1 MFGKIAGFELR
12 YQLKSPVFWVVA
24 VIFFLLTF
32 GVTTISQ
39 IGIGLGP
46 SDHRNGPYAL
56 AQNHLIFSLF
66 YMFVTTAFVSN
77 VVVRDDETGFG
88 PILRATRLTKFDYL
102 YGRFLGAFAA
112 AAISFLVVPLAV
124 FLGSMMPWVDSE
136 MLGPNRLDAY
146 VFAYVVLALP
156 TVLLTS
162 AMFFALAT
170 VTRSMMW
177 TYVGVIAFMVV
188 WVVANIALG
197 KPEFE
202 HAVALWEPLGG
213 SAYGLISKY
222 WTVSERNTLVPPVDG
237 VLLFNR
243 VFVLILSAVFL
254 VAAHFGFRLQAAE
267 LSGKTK
273 NARRR
278 QKLAEAV
285 AAEAPPTV
293 LTGPVS
299 PSFDANWAWA
309 QLVARTRLDMGQVF
323 KSPAYFV
330 LLALGLF
337 NAAGALWFATDET
350 SYGGAI
356 YPLTRVLLNPLI
368 GSFTLI
374 PVIISIYY
382 AGELVWRERDRKTHE
397 IIDSTPVADWAFIAP
412 KVAAISLVLIS
423 TLLVSVLAAIVSQL
437 AHGYANLELDKYLL
451 WYIAPMSVN
460 LILLAVLAVFLQ
472 VLSPHKF
479 VGWGLMVLYI
489 VAGMTFANLGFEH
502 RLYNYGGGGLVGPIT
517 PTSDINRLGKFWI
530 GAWWT
535 RVYWGAFA
543 TGLVVLGYALWR
555 RGTETRLWPRLKRL
569 PSRLTGKAGLT
580 FAVAAVV
587 FVAVGGFIYL
597 NTNVWNPYR
606 TRIDNEKWQAD
617 YEKTLLRFEN
627 TPQPKIVAMKLDVD
641 LYPHD
646 PSVHTKGV
654 YTLENRSGQILKE
667 IHVRF
672 DRDLK
677 VKGLSIEGARSKQTF
692 DRFNYRIFA
701 FDTPMKP
708 GERRMMS
715 FITQRAQDGFRNRG
729 DDTRVVDNGT
739 FIDNTEIAP
748 MLGMSRD
755 GLLQDRAKRRK
766 YGLPPERRMAKLGD
780 IPSRQ
785 FNGLRHDADFVSSD
799 ITVTTEAD
807 QTPIAPGY
815 KVSDY
820 TSLQSDRLKGPVKDD
835 SGRRTARFVT
845 EAPILPYLSIQSAR
859 YAVARDRYKGVD
871 LAIYYDPHHPW
882 NIERMKTG
890 MKASLDYYQA
900 NFSPYQFRQLR
911 FQEFPGY
918 ADFAQSFAN
927 TIPWS
932 ENLFFIAKY
941 DDPEKIDMVTYVGA
955 HEIGH
960 QWWAHQ
966 VIGADQQ
973 GGTMLSETFAQ
984 YSALMVMK
992 RMYGE
997 AQIRKFLKFEL
1008 NSYLRARGGDPL
1020 EEQPLARVENQPY
1033 IHYRKGSLVMYRLQH
1048 EVGEETVNRALRKL
1062 IADHAFK
1069 GAPYPTSLDFLA
1081 ALRAE
1086 VPADKQA
1093 LITDLFEKITLY
1105 DLKTKTAVTRKLPDG
1120 RFETVLTVEARKL
1133 YAQGRGQETAAPL
1146 DEVMDVGL
1154 FSLEPGKKG
1163 FGDDK
1168 VLAFERR
1175 RIRSGTQTLTFVTK
1189 VAPKVAGVD
1198 PYNIVID
1205 RNGDDNTIK
1214 VTTP

>member
-24 VIFFLLTF
+24 IIFFLLTF

-39 IGIGLGP
+39 ISIGLGP

-56 AQNHLIFSLF
+56 AQGHLIFSLF
-66 YMFVTTAFVSN
+66 YMFVTTAFVAN

-102 YGRFLGAFAA
+102 YGRFLGAFTA
-112 AAISFLVVPLAV
+112 AAISFLAVPLAV

-136 MLGPNRLDAY
+136 LLGPNRLESY
-146 VFAYVVLALP
+146 LFAYFVLALP
-156 TVLLTS
+156 SLLVTS

-170 VTRSMMW
+170 VTRSMIW
-177 TYVGVIAFMVV
+177 TYVGVIAFMVI
-188 WVVANIALG
+188 WTITRIALG
-197 KPEFE
+197 KPEFKQI
-202 HAVALWEPLGG
+202 VALWEPLGMA
-213 SAYGLISKY
+213 AYRLVSEY
-222 WTVSERNTLVPPVDG
+222 WTTSEHNNLIPPLAG
-237 VLLFNR
+237 TLLFNR
-243 VFVLILSAVFL
+243 LFALALSASFL
-254 VAAHFGFRLQAAE
+254 GLAFGLFRFQSSE
-267 LSGKTK
+267 LSGKRGASK
-273 NARRR
+273 RKSAD
-278 QKLAEAV
+278 AV
-285 AAEAPPTV
+285 AVDAPPAPLPT
-293 LTGPVS
+293 PVV
-299 PSFDANWAWA
+299 PRFDVAWAWA

-337 NAAGALWFATDET
+337 NAAGGLWFATDDT
-350 SYGGAI
+350 GYGGTI
-356 YPLTRVLLNPLI
+356 YPLTRMLLPPLA
-368 GSFTLI
+368 GSFVLI
-374 PVIISIYY
+374 PMIIAIYY

-397 IIDSTPVADWAFIAP
+397 IIDAAPVADWAFVAP
-412 KVAAISLVLIS
+412 KVAAISLVLLS
-423 TLLVSVLAAIVSQL
+423 TLVVSVLAAIVSQL
-437 AHGYANLELDKYLL
+437 AHGYTNLELDKYLL
-451 WYIAPMSVN
+451 WYLAPQAVDVV
-460 LILLAVLAVFLQ
+460 LLAVLAVFIQ
-472 VLSPHKF
+472 AIAGHKF
-479 VGWGLMVLYI
+479 LGWGLMVIYI
-489 VAGMTFANLGFEH
+489 VTTLTFVNLGFEH
-502 RLYNYGGGGLVGPIT
+502 NLYNYGGVIDV
-517 PTSDINRLGKFWI
+517 PTSDINRLGKFWV
-530 GAWWT
+530 GAWWL
-535 RVYWGAFA
+535 RLYWSAFA
-543 TGLVVLGYALWR
+543 VGLVVLTYALWR
-555 RGTETRLWPRLKRL
+555 RGTETRFWPRLRRL

-580 FAVAAVV
+580 FTVAAAV
-587 FVAVGGFIYL
+587 FIASGGFIYV
-597 NTNVWNPYR
+597 NTNVWNVYR
-606 TRIDNEKWQAD
+606 TKIDDEKWQAD

-627 TPQPKIVAMKLDVD
+627 TPQPKITAMKLDID
-641 LYPHD
+641 IRPHEPRID
-646 PSVHTKGV
+646 TKGV
-654 YTLENRSGQILKE
+654 YSLENRTGEPLKE

-677 VKGLSIEGARSKQTF
+677 VRGLSIEGARSKQTF
-692 DRFNYRIFA
+692 DRFNYRIFV

-715 FITQRAQDGFRNRG
+715 FITERAQKGFRNRG
-729 DDTRVVDNGT
+729 NDTRVVDNGT

-748 MLGMSRD
+748 TLGMSRD

-807 QTPIAPGY
+807 QAPIAPGY
-815 KVSDY
+815 PVSD
-820 TSLQSDRLKGPVKDD
+820 QVRG
-835 SGRRTARFVT
+835 GRRTARFVT
-845 EAPILPYLSIQSAR
+845 EAPILPYMSIQSAR
-859 YAVARDRYKGVD
+859 YAVAHDRYKGVD

-932 ENLFFIAKY
+932 ENLFFIANY

-966 VIGADQQ
+966 VVGADQQ
-973 GGTMLSETFAQ
+973 GGAMLTETFSQ

-1020 EEQPLARVENQPY
+1020 EEQPLSRVESQPY
-1033 IHYRKGSLVMYRLQH
+1033 VYYRKGSLVMYRLQH
-1048 EVGEETVNRALRKL
+1048 EVGEETVNRALRRL

-1105 DLKTKTAVTRKLPDG
+1105 DLKAKTATTRKLADG
-1120 RFETVLTVEARKL
+1120 RFETILTVEAKKL

-1146 DEVMDVGL
+1146 DEMLDVGL

-1163 FGDDK
+1163 FGNDK

-1198 PYNIVID
+1198 PYNFVID
-1205 RNGDDNTIK
+1205 RNGDDNTAK
-1214 VTTP
+1214 VTMR

>member
-24 VIFFLLTF
+24 IIFFLLTF

-39 IGIGLGP
+39 ISIGLGP

-56 AQNHLIFSLF
+56 AQLSLVFSIF

-112 AAISFLVVPLAV
+112 AAISFLFVPLAV
-124 FLGSMMPWVDSE
+124 WIGAHMWWVDSE
-136 MLGPNRLDAY
+136 MLGPNRWDAY
-146 VFAYVVLALP
+146 FFAYFVLALP
-156 TVLLTS
+156 TLLLTS

-177 TYVGVIAFMVV
+177 TYVGVIAFMVL
-188 WVVANIALG
+188 WVIARIASN
-197 KPEFE
+197 KPEFK
-202 HAVALWEPLGG
+202 HAAAMWEPMGNA
-213 SAYGLISKY
+213 AYRLVSEY
-222 WTVSERNTLVPPVDG
+222 WTVSEHNTVVPALAGP
-237 VLLFNR
+237 LLFNR
-243 VFVLILSAVFL
+243 LFALVLSGGFL
-254 VAAHFGFRLQAAE
+254 ALAYGLFHFQSAE
-267 LSGKTK
+267 LSGKRVSRK
-273 NARRR
+273 GRKA
-278 QKLAEAV
+278 QPVEV
-285 AAEAPPTV
+285 EAPPVV
-293 LTGPVS
+293 LSAPVT
-299 PSFDANWAWA
+299 PRYDAAWAWA
-309 QLVARTRLDMGQVF
+309 QLAARTRLDMGQVF

-337 NAAGALWFATDET
+337 NAAGALWFATNAEG
-350 SYGGAI
+350 YGGAV
-356 YPLTRVLLNPLI
+356 YPLTRVLLPPLT

-374 PVIISIYY
+374 PIIIAIYY

-397 IIDSTPVADWAFIAP
+397 IIDSTPVADWAFVAP
-412 KVAAISLVLIS
+412 KVLAISLVLLS
-423 TLLVSVLAAIVSQL
+423 TLAVGVLAAIVSQL
-437 AHGYANLELDKYLL
+437 AHGYFRLELGKYLL
-451 WYIAPMSVN
+451 WYLAPQAVDMV
-460 LILLAVLAVFLQ
+460 LLAILAVFLQ
-472 VLSPHKF
+472 AISGHKF
-479 VGWGLMVLYI
+479 IGWGLMVLYLVSTLI
-489 VAGMTFANLGFEH
+489 FANLGFEH
-502 RLYNYGGGGLVGPIT
+502 NLYNYAGAPGV
-517 PTSDINRLGKFWI
+517 PTSDMNRLGKFWI
-530 GAWWT
+530 GAWWF
-535 RVYWGAFA
+535 RLYWSAFA
-543 TGLVVLGYALWR
+543 VGLVILSYALWQ
-555 RGTETRLWPRLKRL
+555 RGTESRLWPRLRRL

-580 FAVAAVV
+580 FATAAAVFLASGV
-587 FVAVGGFIYL
+587 FIYV

-606 TRIDNEKWQAD
+606 TSIDNEKWQAD

-627 TPQPKIVAMKLDVD
+627 TPQPKIVSMKLDVD
-641 LYPHD
+641 IHPHD
-646 PSVHTKGV
+646 PRIDVKGF
-654 YTLENRSGQILKE
+654 YELENRTSQPLKE

-677 VKGLSIEGARSKQTF
+677 VRGLSIEGARSKRTF
-692 DRFNYRIFA
+692 SRFNYRIFA
-701 FDTPMKP
+701 FDTPMRP
-708 GERRMMS
+708 GERRAMS
-715 FITQRAQDGFRNRG
+715 FITQRAQKGFRNSG
-729 DDTRVVDNGT
+729 DERRVVDNGT

-766 YGLPPERRMAKLGD
+766 YGLPPEMRMPKLGD
-780 IPSRQ
+780 LASRQ
-785 FNGLRHDADFVSSD
+785 FNILRHDADFVNAD

-815 KVSDY
+815 EVSNE
-820 TSLQSDRLKGPVKDD
+820 LRG
-835 SGRRTARFVT
+835 GRRVARFVT
-845 EAPILPYLSIQSAR
+845 EAPILPYMSIQSAR
-859 YAVARDRYKGVD
+859 YTVARDRYKGID
-871 LAIYYDPHHPW
+871 LAIYYDPRHPW
-882 NIERMKTG
+882 NIQRMNTA

-911 FQEFPGY
+911 FLEFPGY

-932 ENLFFIAKY
+932 ENLFFIADY
-941 DDPEKIDMVTYVGA
+941 RDPEKIDMVTYVGA

-966 VIGADQQ
+966 VVGADQQ
-973 GGTMLSETFAQ
+973 GGAMLSETFAQ

-1008 NSYLRARGGDPL
+1008 NSYLRSRGGDPI
-1020 EEQPLARVENQPY
+1020 EEQPLARVENQSY
-1033 IHYRKGSLVMYRLQH
+1033 IYYRKGSLVMYRLQN
-1048 EVGEETVNRALRKL
+1048 ELGEAAVNRALRKL

-1069 GAPYPTSLDFLA
+1069 GAPYPTTLDFLA

-1086 VPADKQA
+1086 APADKQA

-1105 DLKTKTAVTRKLPDG
+1105 DLKTKSATVTKRPDG
-1120 RFETVLTVEARKL
+1120 RFDVTLVVEAKKL
-1133 YAQGRGQETAAPL
+1133 YAQGRGQETEAPMAESL
-1146 DEVMDVGL
+1146 DVGL

-1163 FGDDK
+1163 FGADK
-1168 VLAFERR
+1168 VIALERR
-1175 RIRSGTQTLTFVTK
+1175 TIRSGTQTLTFVTK
-1189 VAPKVAGVD
+1189 VAPKAAGVD

-1205 RNGDDNTIK
+1205 RNGDDNVTK
-1214 VTTP
+1214 VEAR

>member
-32 GVTTISQ
+32 GVTTVSQ
-39 IGIGLGP
+39 ISIGLGP

-56 AQNHLIFSLF
+56 AQVSLVFSIF

-112 AAISFLVVPLAV
+112 AALSFLFVPLAV
-124 FLGSMMPWVDSE
+124 WVGSHMWWVDSE
-136 MLGPNRLDAY
+136 LLGPNRWNAY
-146 VFAYVVLALP
+146 LFAYAVLALP
-156 TVLLTS
+156 SLLLTS

-177 TYVGVIAFMVV
+177 TYVGVIGFMVV
-188 WVVANIALG
+188 WIIAGIALD

-202 HAVALWEPLGG
+202 HAAALWEPLGT

-222 WTVSERNTLVPPVDG
+222 WTTNEHNNLVPPLAG

-243 VFVLILSAVFL
+243 AFAVIAAAGFL
-254 VAAHFGFRLQAAE
+254 ALAHGLFRFQSAE
-267 LSGKTK
+267 LSGQTKKTK
-273 NARRR
+273 GA
-278 QKLAEAV
+278 KAGAPAEPEV
-285 AAEAPPTV
+285 APAT
-293 LTGPVS
+293 LSSPVI
-299 PSFDANWAWA
+299 PRYDAAWAWA

-330 LLALGLF
+330 LLALGLL
-337 NAAGALWFATDET
+337 NAAGSLWFATDAT
-350 SYGGAI
+350 GYGGKI
-356 YPLTRVLLNPLI
+356 YPLTRMLLLPLI

-374 PVIISIYY
+374 PIIIAIYY

-397 IIDSTPVADWAFIAP
+397 IIEATPVADWAFIAP
-412 KVAAISLVLIS
+412 KIAAIALVLVS
-423 TLLVSVLAAIVSQL
+423 TVAVSVLAAIVSQL
-437 AHGYANLELDKYLL
+437 AHGYVNFEFDKYLL
-451 WYIAPMSVN
+451 WYMAPMSVN

-472 VLSPHKF
+472 VVSPHKF

-489 VAGMTFANLGFEH
+489 VAGMTFANLGLEH
-502 RLYNYGGGGLVGPIT
+502 GLYNYGGGGLVGPIT

-530 GAWWT
+530 GAWWF
-535 RVYWGAFA
+535 RFYWSAFA
-543 TGLVVLGYALWR
+543 VGLVVFGYALWR
-555 RGTETRLWPRLKRL
+555 RGTETRLWPRLRRL
-569 PSRLTGKAGLT
+569 PSRLTGKAGVT
-580 FAVAAVV
+580 FAIAAVV
-587 FVAVGGFIYL
+587 FIGSGAFIYV
-597 NTNVWNPYR
+597 NTNVWNVYR
-606 TRIDNEKWQAD
+606 THLDDEKWQAD
-617 YEKTLLRFEN
+617 YEKTLLPFEN
-627 TPQPKIVAMKLDVD
+627 TPQPKIVSMKLDVD
-641 LYPHD
+641 LHPHD
-646 PSVHTKGV
+646 PRIDVKGF
-654 YTLENRSGQILKE
+654 YELENRTTQPLKE

-677 VKGLSIEGARSKQTF
+677 VRGLAIEGARSKRTY
-692 DRFNYRIFA
+692 DRFNYRIFV

-708 GERRMMS
+708 SERRGMS
-715 FITQRAQDGFRNRG
+715 FITERAQKGFRNRG
-729 DDTRVVDNGT
+729 DDRRVVDNGT
-739 FIDNTEIAP
+739 FIDNTEFAP
-748 MLGMSRD
+748 LLGMSRD

-766 YGLPPERRMAKLGD
+766 YGLPPELRMPKLGD
-780 IPSRQ
+780 VASLQ
-785 FNGLRHDADFVSSD
+785 VNGLRHDADFVKTD
-799 ITVTTEAD
+799 ITVTTDAD

-815 KVSDY
+815 QVSD
-820 TSLQSDRLKGPVKDD
+820 QVQG
-835 SGRRTARFVT
+835 GRRTARFVA

-859 YAVARDRYKGVD
+859 YTVARDRYKGVD

-882 NIERMKTG
+882 NIQRMDAA

-911 FQEFPGY
+911 FQEFPAY

-932 ENLFFIAKY
+932 EGLFFIADY
-941 DDPEKIDMVTYVGA
+941 RDPSQIDMVTYVGA

-973 GGTMLSETFAQ
+973 GSTMLSETFAQ

-992 RMYGE
+992 HLYGE
-997 AQIRKFLKFEL
+997 DQIRRFLKFEL

-1048 EVGEETVNRALRKL
+1048 EVGEAAVNRALRKL
-1062 IADHAFK
+1062 LADHAFK
-1069 GAPYPTSLDFLA
+1069 GAPYPTTLDFLA
-1081 ALRAE
+1081 DLRAE

-1105 DLKTKTAVTRKLPDG
+1105 DLKTKTATVHKRADG
-1120 RFETVLTVEARKL
+1120 RFDVTLTVEAKKL
-1133 YAQGRGQETAAPL
+1133 YAQGRGQETEAPMNETL
-1146 DEVMDVGL
+1146 DVGL
-1154 FSLEPGKKG
+1154 FTLEPGKKG
-1163 FGDDK
+1163 FGPAN
-1168 VLAFERR
+1168 VIAMERR
-1175 RIRSGTQTLTFVTK
+1175 PIRSGVQTLSFVTK

-1198 PYNIVID
+1198 PYNFVID
-1205 RNGDDNTIK
+1205 RNGDDNIAK
-1214 VTTP
+1214 VDVR

>member
-39 IGIGLGP
+39 ISIGLGP

-56 AQNHLIFSLF
+56 AQSHLIFSLF

-112 AAISFLVVPLAV
+112 AAISFLAVPLAV
-124 FLGSMMPWVDSE
+124 FLGSLMPWVDSE
-136 MLGPNRLDAY
+136 LLGPNRLEAY

-156 TVLLTS
+156 SLLLTS

-170 VTRSMMW
+170 ITRSMMW
-177 TYVGVIAFMVV
+177 TYVGVIVFMVV
-188 WVVANIALG
+188 WTIARIALG
-197 KPEFE
+197 KPEFKQ
-202 HAVALWEPLGG
+202 VIALWEPLGMA
-213 SAYGLISKY
+213 AYRLVSEY
-222 WTVSERNTLVPPVDG
+222 WTTSEHNSLIPPLAG
-237 VLLFNR
+237 TLLFNR
-243 VFVLILSAVFL
+243 LFALALSASFL
-254 VAAHFGFRLQAAE
+254 GLAFSLFRFQASE
-267 LSGKTK
+267 LSGKRGASK
-273 NARRR
+273 A
-278 QKLAEAV
+278 KSADV
-285 AAEAPPTV
+285 VGFDAPP
-293 LTGPVS
+293 LARSSPVA
-299 PSFDANWAWA
+299 PRYDAAWAWA
-309 QLVARTRLDMGQVF
+309 HLAARTRLDMGQVF

-330 LLALGLF
+330 LLAVGLF
-337 NAAGALWFATDET
+337 NAAGALWFATDAG
-350 SYGGAI
+350 SYGGSI
-356 YPLTRVLLNPLI
+356 RPLTRVLLQPLA
-368 GSFTLI
+368 GSFGLI
-374 PVIISIYY
+374 PMIIAIYY

-397 IIDSTPVADWAFIAP
+397 IIDAAPVADWAFVAP
-412 KVAAISLVLIS
+412 KVAAISLVLLS
-423 TLLVSVLAAIVSQL
+423 TLAVSVLAAIVSQL

-451 WYIAPMSVN
+451 WYLLPQTVD
-460 LILLAVLAVFLQ
+460 LVLLAVLAVFLQ
-472 VLSPHKF
+472 TIAGHKF
-479 VGWGLMVLYI
+479 IGWGLMVIYI
-489 VAGMTFANLGFEH
+489 VSTLTFVNLGFEH
-502 RLYNYGGGGLVGPIT
+502 NLYNYGGVIDV

-530 GAWWT
+530 GAWWL
-535 RVYWGAFA
+535 RLYWSAFA
-543 TGLVVLGYALWR
+543 VGLVVLTYALWR
-555 RGTETRLWPRLKRL
+555 RGTETRLWPRLRRL

-580 FAVAAVV
+580 FATAAAV
-587 FVAVGGFIYL
+587 FIAAGGFIYV
-597 NTNVWNPYR
+597 NTNVWNVYR
-606 TRIDNEKWQAD
+606 TKIDDEKWQAD

-627 TPQPKIVAMKLDVD
+627 TPQPKIVAMKLDVE

-646 PSVHTKGV
+646 PGVDTQGV

-715 FITQRAQDGFRNRG
+715 FITHRAQDGFRNRG
-729 DDTRVVDNGT
+729 NDTRVVDNGT

-748 MLGMSRD
+748 TLGMSRD

-815 KVSDY
+815 QVSDVV
-820 TSLQSDRLKGPVKDD
+820 RN
-835 SGRRTARFVT
+835 GRRTARFVT
-845 EAPILPYLSIQSAR
+845 EAPILPFMSIQSAR
-859 YAVARDRYKGVD
+859 YVVARDRYKGVD

-918 ADFAQSFAN
+918 QDFAQSFAN

-932 ENLFFIAKY
+932 ENLFFIANY

-973 GGTMLSETFAQ
+973 GGAMLSETFSQ

-1020 EEQPLARVENQPY
+1020 EEQPLARVESQPY
-1033 IHYRKGSLVMYRLQH
+1033 VYYRKGSLVMYRLQH

-1062 IADHAFK
+1062 IAAHAFK
-1069 GAPYPTSLDFLA
+1069 GAPYPTALDFLA

-1105 DLKTKTAVTRKLPDG
+1105 DLKTKTATTRKLPDG
-1120 RFETVLTVEARKL
+1120 RFETVLTVEAKKL

-1146 DEVMDVGL
+1146 DEMLDVGL
-1154 FSLEPGKKG
+1154 FTLEPGKKG

-1168 VLAFERR
+1168 ILAFERR

-1198 PYNIVID
+1198 PYNFVID
-1205 RNGDDNTIK
+1205 RNGDDNTAK
-1214 VTTP
+1214 VTMR